1 MTQRHIG
8 ALSCTLRSPYSM
20 FPAGLPGLALVLLRV
35 SATVTS
41 IVSVCG
47 TFPVRPQWYFW
58 GLIPLGAA
66 LCAGFLTPFASLLAI
81 GVELLG
87 FATSNTDRIWL
98 SVAILNT
105 LALAIIGP
113 GAYSLDALRF
123 GRRLL
128 MSNRGH

>member
-1 MTQRHIG
+1 
-8 ALSCTLRSPYSM
+8 M

-41 IVSVCG
+41 IVGVCG
-47 TFPVRPQWYFW
+47 TLPVQPQWCLW
-58 GLIPLGAA
+58 SVIPLGAA

-81 GVELLG
+81 GVQLLS
-87 FATSNTDRIWL
+87 FATSNPDRIWL

-105 LALAIIGP
+105 LALALIGP
-113 GAYSLDALRF
+113 GAYSWDALRF